1 MMNVEA
7 AVTLDEDALAL
18 AVQLEADVVGFDGA
32 AIIGA
37 LCWLLAG
44 LIRQASRDK
53 GIAIS
58 EAMEVVIR
66 QIWYSAAT
74 LERLSVDPTEVR
86 H

>member
-1 MMNVEA
+1 MLNVDA

-18 AVQLEADVVGFDGA
+18 AVQLEADVVGYDGA

-44 LIRQASRDK
+44 LMRQAAREK

-58 EAMEVVIR
+58 ETMEIVMR
-66 QIWYSAAT
+66 QIWHSAAT
-74 LERLSVDPTEVR
+74 LERLEVTRTEVR